1 MRILLFILC
10 LSAPFFLRAQQQAG
24 PEAEQFFSMAMSQI
38 NSKHISWINRTAAD
52 TNFNN
57 LNQQVLSR
65 KAKAYAGIYSI
76 TGDADIQALVF
87 LVLMQAS
94 KSANEDIRS
103 MMEKVKSENEKK
115 KKLRE
120 AQEILKKNQP
130 VSAAQFDSF
139 NLFLL
144 KPAIRQNTGVNNNNV
159 TVTQNNANS
168 NQKTVSRQDINNL
181 AEKLGRELDSMNEM
195 SEMNSL
201 RLQMY
206 MDRLSKMQ
214 STISNIMKK
223 IDSTKNQIVQNL
235 K

>member
-1 MRILLFILC
+1 MRILLI
-10 LSAPFFLRAQQQAG
+10 SIFFLLPVLSRAQQQPS

-38 NSKHISWINRTAAD
+38 NSKHVGWIKRTAAD
-52 TNFNN
+52 TNYNN

-76 TGDADIQALVF
+76 TGEADIQALVF
-87 LVLMQAS
+87 LVLMQAT
-94 KSANEDIRS
+94 KSANEDIRAI
-103 MMEKVKSENEKK
+103 MEKVKSDNEKK

-120 AQEILKKNQP
+120 AQETLSKNQAISLGQYDSINLALIKP
-130 VSAAQFDSF
+130 VIKQQVA
-139 NLFLL
+139 
-144 KPAIRQNTGVNNNNV
+144 VN
-159 TVTQNNANS
+159 QS
-168 NQKTVSRQDINNL
+168 NISRQDIKSL
-181 AEKLGRELDSMNEM
+181 AEKVSRDLDSMNEM

-201 RLQMY
+201 RLQMA

-214 STISNIMKK
+214 SSLSNILKK

>member
-1 MRILLFILC
+1 MRILLI
-10 LSAPFFLRAQQQAG
+10 SIFFLLPVLSRAQQQPS

-38 NSKHISWINRTAAD
+38 NSKHVGWIKRTAAD
-52 TNFNN
+52 TNYNN

-76 TGDADIQALVF
+76 TGEADIQALVF
-87 LVLMQAS
+87 LVLMQAT
-94 KSANEDIRS
+94 KSANEDIRAI
-103 MMEKVKSENEKK
+103 MEKVKSDNEKK

-120 AQEILKKNQP
+120 AKETLSKNQAISLGQYDSINLALIKP
-130 VSAAQFDSF
+130 VIKQQVA
-139 NLFLL
+139 
-144 KPAIRQNTGVNNNNV
+144 VN
-159 TVTQNNANS
+159 QS
-168 NQKTVSRQDINNL
+168 NISRQDIKSL
-181 AEKLGRELDSMNEM
+181 AEKVSRDLDSMNEM

-201 RLQMY
+201 RLQMA

-214 STISNIMKK
+214 SSLSNILKK

>member
-1 MRILLFILC
+1 MRILLI
-10 LSAPFFLRAQQQAG
+10 SIFFLLPVLSRAQQQPS

-38 NSKHISWINRTAAD
+38 NSKHVGWIKRTAAD
-52 TNFNN
+52 TNYNN

-76 TGDADIQALVF
+76 TGEADIQALVF
-87 LVLMQAS
+87 LVLMQAT
-94 KSANEDIRS
+94 KSANEDIRAI
-103 MMEKVKSENEKK
+103 MEKVKSDNEKK

-120 AQEILKKNQP
+120 AKETLSKNQAI
-130 VSAAQFDSF
+130 SLGQYDSI
-139 NLFLL
+139 NLALI
-144 KPAIRQNTGVNNNNV
+144 KPIIKQQVAVN
-159 TVTQNNANS
+159 QS
-168 NQKTVSRQDINNL
+168 NISRQDIKSL
-181 AEKLGRELDSMNEM
+181 AEKVSRDLDSMNEM

-201 RLQMY
+201 RLQMA

-214 STISNIMKK
+214 SSLSNILKK

>member
-1 MRILLFILC
+1 MRILLIFLC
-10 LSAPFFLRAQQQAG
+10 FLAPFLSRAQQQAG

-38 NSKHISWINRTAAD
+38 NSKHVGWINRTAAD

-57 LNQQVLSR
+57 LSQQLLSR
-65 KAKAYAGIYSI
+65 KAKAYGSIYSI
-76 TGDADIQALVF
+76 TAEQDIQALVF

-94 KSANEDIRS
+94 KSANEEIRAI
-103 MMEKVKSENEKK
+103 MEKVKSDNEKK

-120 AQEILKKNQP
+120 AQEIIKNNQQ
-130 VSAAQFDSF
+130 VSVAQYDSF
-139 NLFLL
+139 NLVLY
-144 KPAIRQNTGVNNNNV
+144 KPAIKQNVVVN
-159 TVTQNNANS
+159 QNNAS
-168 NQKTVSRQDINNL
+168 VNQRTVSRQDIHTL

-206 MDRLSKMQ
+206 MDRVSKMQ

>member
-1 MRILLFILC
+1 MRYILISILFLLPV
-10 LSAPFFLRAQQQAG
+10 LSRAQQPS

-38 NSKHISWINRTAAD
+38 NSKHVGWIKRTAAD
-52 TNFNN
+52 TNYNN
-57 LNQQVLSR
+57 LNQQVLGR

-76 TGDADIQALVF
+76 TGEADIQALVF

-94 KSANEDIRS
+94 KSANEDIRAI
-103 MMEKVKSENEKK
+103 MEKVKSDNEKK

-120 AQEILKKNQP
+120 AQEIIKNNQQI
-130 VSAAQFDSF
+130 SAAQYDSF
-139 NLFLL
+139 NLVLV
-144 KPAIRQNTGVNNNNV
+144 KPAIKQNVVVN
-159 TVTQNNANS
+159 QNNAS
-168 NQKTVSRQDINNL
+168 VNQRTVSRQDINTL

-195 SEMNSL
+195 SEMNSI
-201 RLQMY
+201 RLQIY
-206 MDRLSKMQ
+206 MDRVSKMQ